1 MRNAMK
7 TGGLVLG
14 AMMAAM
20 MLFTAGCTNRDDWS
34 RRVSDAAAGLAGQGK
49 LGEADIVAG
58 LKEALQVGTQRA
70 VRLLGRNGG
79 YLNDLQVRIPV
90 PESLR
95 GVENTLRDLGQGKA
109 VDNFIT
115 SLNRAAERAAPEAVG
130 IFAEVIRGMTLDD
143 ARNILNGPDD
153 AATRFFRQRSEASLT
168 GKLRPVIEQATA
180 QVGVTS
186 SYKDMLRRAG
196 PLASLVSKD
205 AQDIDGYVTARAL
218 DGLFLKLAAEE
229 KLIRENP
236 AARTTEL
243 LRKVFGGKG

>member
-1 MRNAMK
+1 MRNALK
-7 TGGLVLG
+7 GGGLALVVVV
-14 AMMAAM
+14 
-20 MLFTAGCTNRDDWS
+20 MLLATTGCTNRDDWS
-34 RRVSDAAAGLAGQGK
+34 RRVSDAAAGLAGQGQ

-79 YLNDLQVRIPV
+79 YLNDVQVRIPV
-90 PESLR
+90 PKSLQ
-95 GVENTLRDLGQGKA
+95 GMEKTLRDLGQGKA
-109 VDNFIT
+109 VDDFIA
-115 SLNRAAERAAPEAVG
+115 SLNRAAERAAPEAVD
-130 IFAEVIRGMTLDD
+130 IFVQVIRSMTLED

-153 AATRFFRQRSEASLT
+153 AATRFFRQRSETALT
-168 GKLRPVIEQATA
+168 GKLRPVIAQATA
-180 QVGVTS
+180 RVGVTS

-196 PLASLVSKD
+196 PLASLAGKD
-205 AQDIDGYVTARAL
+205 AQDLDGYVTARAL

>member
-7 TGGLVLG
+7 LWLVTTLL
-14 AMMAAM
+14 
-20 MLFTAGCTNRDDWS
+20 MLLIAGCTNRDDWS
-34 RRVSDAAAGLAGQGK
+34 RRISDAAASAAGQGK
-49 LGEADIVAG
+49 LGEAEIIAG

-70 VRLLGRNGG
+70 VQLLSKDGG

-95 GVENTLRDLGQGKA
+95 GVERTLRDLGQGKA
-109 VDNFIT
+109 VDGFIT
-115 SLNRAAERAAPEAVG
+115 TLNRAAERAVPEAVD
-130 IFAEVIRGMTLDD
+130 IFVDVISSMTLED

-153 AATRFFRQRSEASLT
+153 AATRFFRQRSEVRLSDR
-168 GKLRPVIEQATA
+168 LRPVIERATA

-196 PLASLVSKD
+196 PLASLVDKE

-218 DGLFLKLAAEE
+218 DGLFHKLAAEE
-229 KLIRENP
+229 KLIRDNP

-243 LRKVFGGKG
+243 LRKVFGSKG